1 MAAFTRLTPN
11 PTTTVDVLY
20 DTLQIR
26 AWRIEAPGVDLE
38 SGTRGGKMERLAQEF
53 GTTAALFE
61 FDADTLIL
69 IGDSHALS
77 ANIIAKRAD
86 KVLGGTGALVNY
98 VAENGNLGTVG
109 SGSAVAGSIAAP
121 VTTAIVEVSAIL
133 STEGLFGL
141 SST

>member
-1 MAAFTRLTPN
+1 MAAFTRVNPN

-26 AWRIEAPGVDLE
+26 AFRVEAPGVDLE
-38 SGTRGGKMERLAQEF
+38 SGVIGGKMERLAQEF
-53 GTTAALFE
+53 GTTGAIIE
-61 FDADTLIL
+61 FDADAFVV

-77 ANIIAKRAD
+77 SNIIARRAD

-109 SGSAVAGSIAAP
+109 SGSAVAGTVAAP
-121 VTTAIVEVSAIL
+121 VTTAIVEVGSVT
-133 STEGLFGL
+133 SLFGL

>member
-1 MAAFTRLTPN
+1 MAAFTRVNPN

-38 SGTRGGKMERLAQEF
+38 SGVIGGKMERLAQEF
-53 GTTAALFE
+53 GTTGAIVE
-61 FDADTLIL
+61 FDADAFVL

-77 ANIIAKRAD
+77 SNIIARRAD
-86 KVLGGTGALVNY
+86 RVLGGTGALVNY
-98 VAENGNLGTVG
+98 QAENGGPAVG
-109 SGSAVAGSIAAP
+109 SGSAVAGTVAAP
-121 VTTAIVEVSAIL
+121 VTTAIVEVGSVT
-133 STEGLFGL
+133 SLFGL